1 MLGPETCMH
10 AVSQGA
16 LGIECRQ
23 NDELV
28 IKMLNELSDEETILR
43 CIAERAFLTTLNGGC
58 SAPIGV
64 NSKITETG
72 IALEGVVL
80 SLDGQFKCFAKF
92 ETSFDLDDLSCPQ
105 TNQKATNDEEAT
117 TKTSIE
123 TKQSHYTYIV
133 DKKVDTIKL
142 FKAEFC
148 GIHLGHMLIS
158 EGADR
163 LIDES
168 RVQIRQSN

>member
-1 MLGPETCMH
+1 MH

-23 NDELV
+23 DDDRV
-28 IKMLNELSDEETILR
+28 IKMLNYLSDEETVLR
-43 CIAERAFLTTLNGGC
+43 CVAERAFLTTLNGGC

-64 NSKITETG
+64 NSKITENG

-80 SLDGQFKCFAKF
+80 SLDGKFKCFAKF
-92 ETSFDLDDLSCPQ
+92 ETSFNDLNDLSCPVNI
-105 TNQKATNDEEAT
+105 NQKQISIEDDNESTSV
-117 TKTSIE
+117 KTSIE

-133 DKKVDTIKL
+133 DKNVESLKL

-148 GIHLGHMLIS
+148 GIHLGHMLLS